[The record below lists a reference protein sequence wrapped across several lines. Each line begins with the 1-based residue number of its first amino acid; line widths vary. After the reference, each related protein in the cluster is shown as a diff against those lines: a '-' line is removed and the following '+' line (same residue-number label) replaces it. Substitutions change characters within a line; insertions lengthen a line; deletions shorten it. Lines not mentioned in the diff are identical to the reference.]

1 MPIEVPVTQARAE
14 LAELVNR
21 VVYAG
26 ERVVLTRHGQPV
38 AALISAG
45 DLQRLDGLPAEQSP
59 SPITADTGERQAP
72 IESRPPLRIAA
83 QHPASDSPGRS
94 GDHGT
99 GPWL

>member
-1 MPIEVPVTQARAE
+1 MAVEIPVTQARAE

-26 ERVVLTRHGQPV
+26 ERVILTRHGQPV
-38 AALISAG
+38 AALIAAA

-59 SPITADTGERQAP
+59 PPARADTSERQAP
-72 IESRPPLRIAA
+72 TEIHPPLRIAA
-83 QHPASDSPGRS
+83 QQQAPNPLRRS
-94 GDHGT
+94 EDHGT